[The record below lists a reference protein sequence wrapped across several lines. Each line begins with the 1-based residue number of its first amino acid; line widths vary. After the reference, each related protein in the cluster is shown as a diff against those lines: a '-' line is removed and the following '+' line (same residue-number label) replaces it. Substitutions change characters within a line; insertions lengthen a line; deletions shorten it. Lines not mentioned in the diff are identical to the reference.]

1 MFFNLSYY
9 SVSAA
14 KIRHSFSS
22 LISQNAE
29 IMIIFTED
37 YVTLRPIL
45 N

>member
-9 SVSAA
+9 LVSVA
-14 KIRHSFSS
+14 KIEQSFSS
-22 LISQNAE
+22 FISQNAE